1 MRTLI
6 KLIVI
11 LLLIAFAFWLGT
23 VANDKEKLRDDLLRL
38 HVIANSDSMEDQ
50 QIKLQVRDAIVE
62 RLETVMPEL
71 TDMESAKAYLQEH
84 LEELQQVANDVLISA
99 GNHCRAVVTLAKSAF
114 PTRVY
119 DTFTLPAGIY
129 ESLKVTIGAGE
140 GQNWWCVVFP
150 SLCAS
155 ATTDGAE
162 DTAVSAGFSDRLA
175 GTLTGKPQYRIRFFV
190 LDCFGWAENLFYRQ

>member
-23 VANDKEKLRDDLLRL
+23 VANDKEKLREDLLRL
-38 HVIANSDSMEDQ
+38 HVIANSDSAEDQ
-50 QIKLQVRDAIVE
+50 QIKLQVRDAIIQH
-62 RLETVMPEL
+62 LDAVMPEMA
-71 TDMESAKAYLQEH
+71 DMESAKAYLQEH
-84 LEELQQVANDVLISA
+84 LDEIQQVANDVLETA
-99 GNHCRAVVTLAKSAF
+99 GNKCRAVVTLAKSVF

-150 SLCAS
+150 SLCVS
-155 ATTDGAE
+155 ATTDDVE

-175 GTLTGKPQYRIRFFV
+175 RTLTGKTKYRIRFFV
-190 LDCFGWAENLFYRQ
+190 LDCFGWTENLFYRN